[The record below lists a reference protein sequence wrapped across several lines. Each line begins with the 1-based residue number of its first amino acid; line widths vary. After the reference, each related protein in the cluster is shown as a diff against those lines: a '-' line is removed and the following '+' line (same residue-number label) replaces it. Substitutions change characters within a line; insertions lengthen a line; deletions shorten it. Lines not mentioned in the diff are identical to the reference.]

1 MPEVATTGH
10 GSSRGTRFAL
20 TKFRPPPLPGTLIT
34 RSGLHERLAA
44 GSGQRLTVVV
54 GSAGAGKSVLLAD
67 WAAARPAGTTSW
79 LSCDRADT
87 DPVRFWAGFIEAPR
101 AVEPGFGADAADL
114 LAMDRKMSA
123 DVTASLAN
131 DAAKLP
137 AGSAIIVDDFH
148 VAASAVAPDMTDLIE
163 RWPSDIVQLVLAGR
177 FDPPLRQHRLRMSG
191 QLTEVRDRDLYFS
204 LAESRDLLANFGV
217 QLSDADLALLHQRSE
232 GWPAVL
238 QMAALSLRGTT
249 DPERLERVLEVR
261 GQAIAE
267 YFISEVLDQQPAEVA
282 GFMLDTSVLD
292 VLTVE
297 ACTAV
302 TGRPDVAALLR
313 AIDTAHLFLVAL
325 DDEWTSFRY
334 HQLVRRVLRAE
345 LRARDRA
352 RERALQLR
360 AAEWFEVTGDPRR
373 AAYHY
378 LAAREPD
385 RALALLQDR
394 VVPDFLHVPA
404 RPAPLVLS
412 PADSSLLAQTPER
425 LMGLAADLLLSGD
438 TARGAAYLDLLGQS
452 GQIPA
457 ESRLAARLAAFQ
469 SFRYGVAG
477 QLERSVQAAL
487 DARAIQQRTQLTDE
501 WNSVVTLVLVR
512 VYNCLEDRQ
521 AAGRE
526 AAAALAEPDVAE
538 PVRLVMVPGAR
549 ALAWFEDGRLPEA
562 AEAAEAADAGARR
575 LGFSQHFFSVDH
587 LRALAGLA
595 LERRDLDTAERLTER
610 VLSITEQR
618 RPLFEFLALLDR
630 ARIWAARGQVRD
642 ALASVATARQV
653 LTGGSPALLAQADEQ
668 EALLRLS
675 LGDLGTPAELAAR
688 VPAAARRGLLLA
700 RIALAAGGLKA
711 VTEHLQAAALGD
723 LTPRQALVRQVL
735 LAAAAIER
743 GDSAA
748 ASILGGVLHTA
759 RGQGF
764 LNTVIAT
771 APQVAGYVIEHA
783 AQLRSDP
790 FVERLVAAALE
801 VRAAQPVVSSSRALA
816 EPLTAAELRILTLL
830 PTSTYLQIADTLYVS
845 RNTVKTHLRS
855 IYSKL
860 GVASRSAALE
870 RAVDL
875 RLLLVVSG
883 PTLGT
888 AESPSVG

>member
-1 MPEVATTGH
+1 MGTAGPGKREDMSEVVTTGQ
-10 GSSRGTRFAL
+10 GASRATRFAL
-20 TKFRPPPLPGTLIT
+20 TKFRPPSLPGTLIT

-67 WAAARPAGTTSW
+67 WAAARAPRATSW
-79 LSCDRADT
+79 LSCDRADA

-101 AVEPGFGADAADL
+101 AIEPDFGTDAADL

-123 DVTASLAN
+123 DVTASIAN

-137 AGSAIIVDDFH
+137 AGSVIIVDDFH
-148 VAASAVAPDMTDLIE
+148 AAATAVAPDMTDLIE
-163 RWPSDIVQLVLAGR
+163 RWPSEIVQLVLAGR

-191 QLTEVRDRDLYFS
+191 QLNEVRDRDLYFS
-204 LAESRDLLANFGV
+204 LAESRDLLANFDV
-217 QLSDADLALLHQRSE
+217 QLSAADLALLHQRSE

-297 ACTAV
+297 ACAAITA
-302 TGRPDVAALLR
+302 RPDAAALLR

-334 HQLVRRVLRAE
+334 HHLVRRVLRAE

-352 RERALQLR
+352 REHALQLR

-378 LAAREPD
+378 LAAQQPD

-394 VVPDFLHVPA
+394 VVPDFLQIPTL
-404 RPAPLVLS
+404 PDPLVLS
-412 PADSSLLAQTPER
+412 MADSALLVQTPER

-438 TARGAAYLDLLGQS
+438 TARGAEYLDLLGQS

-457 ESRLAARLAAFQ
+457 ESRLAARFAAFQ
-469 SFRYGVAG
+469 SFRFGVAG

-487 DARAIQQRTQLTDE
+487 DARAIQERTQLTDE
-501 WNSVVTLVLVR
+501 WNSVVALVLVR
-512 VYNCLEDRQ
+512 VYNCLEDRR
-521 AAGRE
+521 AAERE
-526 AAAALAEPDVAE
+526 AAAALGEPDVAE
-538 PVRLVMVPGAR
+538 PVRNVMVPGAR
-549 ALAWFEDGRLPEA
+549 ALAWFEDGRLVD
-562 AEAAEAADAGARR
+562 AADAAQAADLGARR
-575 LGFSQHFFSVDH
+575 LGFGQHFFAVDH

-630 ARIWAARGQVRD
+630 AQIWAARGQVRD
-642 ALASVATARQV
+642 ALATVAAARQV
-653 LTGGSPALLAQADEQ
+653 MTGGSPALLARADEQ
-668 EALLRLS
+668 ETLLRLS
-675 LGDLGTPAELAAR
+675 LGDLSIPAELAAR
-688 VPAAARRGLLLA
+688 LPAARRGLLLA
-700 RIALAAGGLKA
+700 RIALAAGRREE
-711 VTEHLQAAALGD
+711 VPEHLRTSAVGD

-743 GDSAA
+743 GDPAA

-764 LNTVIAT
+764 LNTVITT
-771 APQVAGYVIEHA
+771 APQVAGYLVEHA
-783 AQLRSDP
+783 DRLRSDP

-801 VRAAQPVVSSSRALA
+801 VRAAQPAAGLSGRVLA

-855 IYSKL
+855 IYQKL
-860 GVASRSAALE
+860 GVTSRSAALE

-875 RLLLVVSG
+875 RLL
-883 PTLGT
+883 
-888 AESPSVG
+888 